1 LDWQDILFKFIGGL
15 GIFLFGIKFMSDG
28 LQKTAGDRMRNL
40 LARYTSNPVRG
51 VLVGIIVTA
60 LIQSSA
66 GTMVITIGLINAGLL
81 TLRQAIGIIL
91 GANIGTT
98 LTAFIVGIRIDEYAL
113 PIIGIGALI
122 LLFVNKR
129 KMQYIGQ
136 IIFGFG
142 ALFLGLSTMSGGLKP
157 LSGLEAF
164 TDFVANL
171 SQTPILGVFV
181 GTVLTVIMQSST
193 ATIGILQ
200 SLAHEGMIDLYGAL
214 PVLFGDNVGSTIT
227 AVIAAIGTSVAA
239 RRASAVHVIFNV
251 TGAILF
257 MFALPLVYRA
267 VLWLGEGV
275 NIRMQIAY
283 AHAMFNIT
291 NALLFLPLTPLLA
304 ATVTRVIPGK
314 MQEMEFRPKFLD
326 PRLLA
331 NPSIALGQAKH
342 EIMRMGDIAR
352 ETLSD
357 ATEYFFNKDERVAK
371 LALQKEQLVNE
382 LDRKITE
389 YMVQIQQ
396 SDLTA
401 DESGRASI
409 LMQTINDIER
419 IGDHAENIVELAEFS
434 HSHKVDFSD
443 EAVRDL
449 REMLTLA
456 DKTVGKAL
464 YALEHH
470 DHATAEEVLRCE
482 SELDR
487 MEQVFRKAHINRLNQ
502 GLCSGNSGAVFIDML
517 SNLERI
523 GDHSKNIAQYIMGME
538 N

>member
-1 LDWQDILFKFIGGL
+1 MDWQDIIFKFIGGL

-28 LQKTAGDRMRNL
+28 LQKTAGDRMRSL
-40 LARYTSNPVRG
+40 LAKYTSNPVLG
-51 VLVGIIVTA
+51 LLVGIIVTA

-98 LTAFIVGIRIDEYAL
+98 LTAFIVGIRIDEYSL

-122 LLFVNKR
+122 LLFVNKK
-129 KMQYIGQ
+129 KMRYIGQ

-142 ALFLGLSTMSGGLKP
+142 ALFLGLSTMSSGLKP
-157 LSGLEAF
+157 LSGLESF
-164 TDFVANL
+164 TDFIANL

-239 RRASAVHVIFNV
+239 KRASAVHVVFNI

-257 MFALPLVYRA
+257 MLALPLVYNA

-283 AHAMFNIT
+283 AHALFNVT
-291 NALLFLPLTPLLA
+291 NALIFLPLTPLLA
-304 ATVTRVIPGK
+304 LLVTKVIPGK
-314 MQEMEFRPKFLD
+314 MQEMEFRPKYLD
-326 PRLLA
+326 PRLLT

-342 EIMRMGDIAR
+342 EIMRMGGIAR
-352 ETLSD
+352 ETLTD
-357 ATEYFFNKDERVAK
+357 ATDFFFNKDERVAK

-396 SDLTA
+396 NDLTE
-401 DESGRASI
+401 DESGKASI

-434 HSHKVDFSD
+434 HSHKVDFSED
-443 EAVRDL
+443 AVRDL

-456 DKTVGKAL
+456 DQTVSKAL
-464 YALEHH
+464 YALEHQ
-470 DHATAEEVLRCE
+470 DQATAEEVLRCE

-487 MEQVFRKAHINRLNQ
+487 MEQIFRKAHISRLNQ

-523 GDHSKNIAQYIMGME
+523 GDHSKNIAQYILGME
-538 N
+538 S